1 MYILVDNLFV
11 RALELKPFY
20 GSVFE
25 ACSERDKSV
34 QLKSVL
40 SGGRGEV
47 IPSLS
52 IFSLHI
58 LESIKAFPSILPIN
72 HVFSNGITS
81 NERTHFDL

>member
-1 MYILVDNLFV
+1 MF
-11 RALELKPFY
+11 
-20 GSVFE
+20 VFE
-25 ACSERDKSV
+25 ACSELYKSV

-47 IPSLS
+47 MTSLS

-72 HVFSNGITS
+72 LVFSNGITS
-81 NERTHFDL
+81 NDANEVLWNCS